1 MTPTAIFDLL
11 KETVTNWLDDKAPML
26 AAALAYYTIFSL
38 APLTV
43 LSMSVAG
50 LAFGQEEA
58 RQRLLDLINVFISPQ
73 TANTVESII
82 ENADQATTSVWAT
95 IVSVVVSLV
104 AASIVFRQLKVT
116 LNTVWGIAPEPGR
129 GIRVLARR
137 QLLAFAMVL
146 VIGFLLLLSLVI
158 STVLGALN
166 EFVLRATMP
175 GLAELL
181 PTLDFVLSLILVTF
195 LFALLFKILPDVQVA
210 WRDVWLGAAVTALL
224 FSLGKYLIALYVR
237 NFPIGTSYGA
247 ASSLVVVL
255 LWVYFSA
262 QILLFGAEFT
272 QVYANRYGSQ
282 IIPASH
288 AMRVVRR
295 RYEEVQSDMQPEPTP
310 ATGPVGPPT
319 ADMQTRQREKQVA
332 ALLLGL
338 AVGLLLSFW
347 GGPRGE

>member
-1 MTPTAIFDLL
+1 MNPKAIFDLL
-11 KETVTNWLDDKAPML
+11 KETVINWLDDKAPML

-38 APLTV
+38 APLIV

-50 LAFGQEEA
+50 LAFGEEEA
-58 RQRLLDLINVFISPQ
+58 RRRLLAQINIFISPQ

-82 ENADQATTSVWAT
+82 ENADRATANVWAT
-95 IVSVVVSLV
+95 TVSVVIGLV
-104 AASIVFRQLKVT
+104 AASIVFRQLKIT
-116 LNTVWGIAPEPGR
+116 LNTVWGIALEPGQ

-137 QLLAFAMVL
+137 QLLAFGMVL
-146 VIGFLLLLSLVI
+146 IIGFLLLLSVAI
-158 STVLGALN
+158 SAVLGALN
-166 EFVLRATMP
+166 QFVLRAVMP
-175 GLAELL
+175 GLGQLL
-181 PTLDFVLSLILVTF
+181 PTLDFVLSLVLVTF
-195 LFALLFKILPDVQVA
+195 LFALLFKILPDVEVA

-247 ASSLVVVL
+247 ASSLVIVL

-272 QVYANRYGSQ
+272 QAYANRYGSK
-282 IIPASH
+282 ILPARH
-288 AMRVVRR
+288 AMRIVRR
-295 RYEEVQSDMQPEPTP
+295 RYEEVQSDAQPEPAP
-310 ATGPVGPPT
+310 ATGLAGPPT
-319 ADMQTRQREKQVA
+319 ADTQTRQREKQVA